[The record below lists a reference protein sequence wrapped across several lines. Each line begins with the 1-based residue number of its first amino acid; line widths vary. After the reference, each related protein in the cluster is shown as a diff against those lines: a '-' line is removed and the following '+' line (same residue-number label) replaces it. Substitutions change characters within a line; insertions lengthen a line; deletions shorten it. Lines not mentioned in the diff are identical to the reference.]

1 MPKSNVLRKV
11 MIYGSFR
18 GLAAALVLAGLL
30 FVLLVES
37 LAAQDAPPAA
47 VSDLAAEQ
55 RPGCRC
61 RACRG

>member
-1 MPKSNVLRKV
+1 